1 MTKRQLE
8 IIEKAIELIKEEG
21 LASVTMKKVAD
32 KVGFSEPAL
41 YRHFNDKQD
50 LILAVLEEIKIK
62 MKEMVSTIDTSKKPE
77 IFFKLLMST
86 LTKYLKKVEGIT
98 ILIMSESSY
107 KDDKL
112 IKQSMFELYCD
123 MVDFLKKYIESKKA
137 IGEIH
142 KNINSK
148 VVAQIFFG
156 LIQSMVM
163 KFHLSNKNIPIDA
176 DSDEIIKFYIKGV
189 LS

>member
-21 LASVTMKKVAD
+21 LAGLTMKKVSL

-50 LILAVLEEIKIK
+50 LILAMLEEIKVNMNK
-62 MKEMVSTIDTSKKPE
+62 MVSKLNISLPPKEFIGQLLKILTSY
-77 IFFKLLMST
+77 
-86 LTKYLKKVEGIT
+86 LTKVEGIT

-123 MVDFLKKYIESKKA
+123 MVNFLTNYLNSQVEIGKLSKL
-137 IGEIH
+137 
-142 KNINSK
+142 INPK
-148 VVAQIFFG
+148 VSAQIFFG

-163 KFHLSNKNIPIDA
+163 KYHLSDKNIPIN
-176 DSDEIIKFYIKGV
+176 SDIDDIYNFYLKGV
-189 LS
+189 LA